1 MEGTAKMNAQELI
14 ELVRAGFTKEE
25 IQALTQTEEQTKP
38 EASLPQADHATQVTL
53 DDIEDKTPQAV
64 QEKDDTPGWVVSL
77 QKAMTDM
84 VKTMQSY
91 NRAMS
96 GKGAVETVQT
106 TEDILREMFS
116 EPK

>member
-14 ELVRAGFTKEE
+14 ELVRAGFTKAE
-25 IQALTQTEEQTKP
+25 IQALTQAEEKTEPEADVPKP
-38 EASLPQADHATQVTL
+38 EQKQLKLDLEEGPKEDLKDNDEKPAWAKSL
-53 DDIEDKTPQAV
+53 E
-64 QEKDDTPGWVVSL
+64 
-77 QKAMTDM
+77 KAMTDM

-91 NRAMS
+91 NRTMS